1 MNLGPFPQK
10 FQMSYLSTRTD
21 TNDNLMYLS
30 YGTKTIFLVS
40 RVPGF
45 PDFVQT
51 ADQKFVR
58 EAFLDCIDTFARTG
72 RPAAATGWP
81 AFSTSPDQVPG
92 TYRTQHKRRQLPVC
106 SGSPD
111 ASLLSCMDKK
121 IMTSTSTV
129 SVKMRRKIPNKKINS
144 YRYCINEQY
153 LFL

>member
-92 TYRTQHKRRQLPVC
+92 TVPTVPNIKGDNFRFVQEVLMPVYYHVWI
-106 SGSPD
+106 
-111 ASLLSCMDKK
+111 K
-121 IMTSTSTV
+121 TS
-129 SVKMRRKIPNKKINS
+129 
-144 YRYCINEQY
+144 
-153 LFL
+153 